1 MQNQLLTYLKS
12 HRIALLFCLVSI
24 LLYLSFA
31 YELQREDFPKLLG
44 LYASLFFL
52 YYKLVQPQLLN
63 FKFLFTIGIIFRLIF
78 LFAEPNLSQDFYRFI
93 WDGQLIKNGINPYLY
108 TPNQV
113 LEWSEI
119 PIANYNILFEAM
131 GELSAKHFSNYP
143 PLNQI
148 TFTIA
153 AFLGGK
159 SILASIIALR
169 VQIILADI
177 GIVYF
182 GRKLLRHLNMEPSL
196 IFWYFLNPLV
206 IIELT
211 GNLHFEGTM
220 LFFFVWAMF
229 LLVKKKWV
237 AASPIYAF
245 SILVK
250 LVPILF
256 LPLFLRYLGF
266 KKSVGF
272 YALVLTTCIALLAPF
287 YTPIFVDN
295 YSETV
300 GLWFSNFE
308 FNAGIYNG
316 VKSIG
321 VYFFEAKPWE
331 LIKTYGKIT
340 VLSVVA
346 IALIFTFFRKNEN
359 FNTLIKSML
368 WVLFAYLVLSSTVHP
383 WYVIFLLTLTIFTEY
398 KFPILWTL
406 VVILSYWA
414 YSNPDFTE
422 NLGLLTIEYLA
433 VFALFIYELYT
444 KSIKKLDFF
453 KKTSSN

>member
-1 MQNQLLTYLKS
+1 MQNQLFTYLKS

-63 FKFLFTIGIIFRLIF
+63 FKFLLTIGVIFRLIF

-119 PIANYNILFEAM
+119 PIANYNVLFEGM

-153 AFLGGK
+153 SFLGGK

-169 VQIILADI
+169 VQIILADV

-229 LLVKKKWV
+229 LLVKKKWI
-237 AASPIYAF
+237 ASAPIYAF

-272 YALVLTTCIALLAPF
+272 YALVLTTCIAFLAPF

-308 FNAGIYNG
+308 FNAGIYNM

-321 VYFFEAKPWE
+321 VDFFEAKPWE
-331 LIKTYGKIT
+331 LIKTYGKIMA
-340 VLSVVA
+340 LSVIV
-346 IALIFTFFRKNEN
+346 IALILTFFRKNEN
-359 FNTLIKSML
+359 FKTLIQSML
-368 WVLFAYLVLSSTVHP
+368 WVLFAYLALSSTVHP
-383 WYVIFLLTLTIFTEY
+383 WYIIFLLTLTIFTEY

-406 VVILSYWA
+406 VIILSYWA

-422 NLGLLTIEYLA
+422 NLGFLTIEYLA

-453 KKTSSN
+453 KKTPSN